1 MSKERQ
7 KARAAREAARV
18 AEIAAAAR
26 KRDRAARRKA
36 LVPSVALPK
45 RRRRY
50 GQLPLEQL
58 VRLVVLFFAVQAVVW
73 FFFDDVRARI
83 SLAVLTAAVLLVHV
97 STRRST
103 TR

>member
-1 MSKERQ
+1 MSRERQ
-7 KARAAREAARV
+7 KARAAREAARA
-18 AEIAAAAR
+18 AEVAAAA
-26 KRDRAARRKA
+26 KRRERTARRKG

-50 GQLPLEQL
+50 GQLPLHQL
-58 VRLVVLFFAVQAVVW
+58 IRLIVLFFAAQAVVW
-73 FFFDDVRARI
+73 FFFDDVRARL

>member
-1 MSKERQ
+1 VSKERQ
-7 KARAAREAARV
+7 KARAAREAARA
-18 AEIAAAAR
+18 AEVVAAA
-26 KRDRAARRKA
+26 KRRERSVRRKA

-50 GQLPLEQL
+50 GQLPLEQ
-58 VRLVVLFFAVQAVVW
+58 VIRLVVVFFAVQAVVW
-73 FFFDDVRARI
+73 FFFGDVRARI